1 MLNQCNFIGNVGKPP
16 EIKVMSNGKKVA
28 NFSIAVS
35 EKWKDKTSG
44 EVKENTEWIDLKA
57 FEPLS
62 NIVEKYISKGSKIH
76 VSCKVKT
83 ESWDAPDGS
92 GKRSKKVFVVG
103 KLIML
108 DGKKEAGAGS
118 NSDNANSEY
127 SADSD
132 YVENQDDLPF

>member
-16 EIKVMSNGKKVA
+16 EIKVMTNGKKVA
-28 NFSIAVS
+28 NFSVAVS

-62 NIVEKYISKGSKIH
+62 NIVEKYINKGSKLH

-103 KLIML
+103 NLIML
-108 DGKKEAGAGS
+108 DGKKEAGASS
-118 NSDNANSEY
+118 NSDSANSEY
-127 SADSD
+127 GADSGH
-132 YVENQDDLPF
+132 VENEDDLPF